1 MTQATSVRS
10 STPYDVTKAI
20 DEGGFTTVQKMA
32 YLFAALA
39 IVLDGFDGQMI
50 GYAIPLIMKE
60 WGVYYFSPQ
69 TVGYGRSGVPDII
82 CCYKGRF
89 IAIECKAG
97 KNKPTD
103 LQTLNLKR
111 IDEAGGL
118 ALVIN
123 EENLNQ
129 LEFILEAEH
138 PRSNYQLFARPL
150 TEADDG
156 TGTPVK
162 RKPKET

>member
-1 MTQATSVRS
+1 MATPESLVKKKIHALLKKH
-10 STPYDVTKAI
+10 KAYAVNYI
-20 DEGGFTTVQKMA
+20 GGISANNGT
-32 YLFAALA
+32 
-39 IVLDGFDGQMI
+39 
-50 GYAIPLIMKE
+50 
-60 WGVYYFSPQ
+60 
-69 TVGYGRSGVPDII
+69 PDILA
-82 CCYKGRF
+82 CLNGRF
-89 IAIECKAG
+89 IGIEAKAG

-150 TEADDG
+150 TEADAG
-156 TGTPVK
+156 ARAPVK
-162 RKPKET
+162 RKPKEA

>member
-1 MTQATSVRS
+1 VATPESLVKKKIHALL
-10 STPYDVTKAI
+10 KAHGAYAVNYI
-20 DEGGFTTVQKMA
+20 GGISANNGT
-32 YLFAALA
+32 
-39 IVLDGFDGQMI
+39 
-50 GYAIPLIMKE
+50 
-60 WGVYYFSPQ
+60 
-69 TVGYGRSGVPDII
+69 PDILA
-82 CCYKGRF
+82 CLHGRF
-89 IAIECKAG
+89 IGIEAKAG

-111 IDEAGGL
+111 IDDADGL

-123 EENLNQ
+123 ETNLT
-129 LEFILEAEH
+129 ELEAILND
-138 PRSNYQLFARPL
+138 PICSQSNYRLFARPL

>member
-1 MTQATSVRS
+1 MAATPESLVKKKIHALLKKH
-10 STPYDVTKAI
+10 KAYAVNYI
-20 DEGGFTTVQKMA
+20 GGISANNGT
-32 YLFAALA
+32 
-39 IVLDGFDGQMI
+39 
-50 GYAIPLIMKE
+50 
-60 WGVYYFSPQ
+60 
-69 TVGYGRSGVPDII
+69 PDILA
-82 CCYKGRF
+82 CLNGRF
-89 IAIECKAG
+89 IGIEAKAG

-150 TEADDG
+150 TEADAG
-156 TGTPVK
+156 AGAPVK
-162 RKPKET
+162 RKPKEA